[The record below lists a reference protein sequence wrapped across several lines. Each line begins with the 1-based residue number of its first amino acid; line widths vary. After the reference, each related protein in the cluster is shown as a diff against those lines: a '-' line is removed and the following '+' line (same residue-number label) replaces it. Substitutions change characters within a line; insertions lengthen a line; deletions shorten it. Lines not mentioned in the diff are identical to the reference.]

1 MRFELR
7 PKALALLVLFVG
19 VVPGCQAPRMGK
31 PLTKQL
37 ASSDPDA
44 QIEFWHQLADQTI
57 TTNDEAFHGL
67 LLYLDGKD
75 DSADYAARVAT
86 MKSRKLLDG
95 GFDEPAEAALRRGT
109 LAVAVVKLI
118 QTRG

>member
-1 MRFELR
+1 MRFEMR
-7 PKALALLVLFVG
+7 MNALALLMLFMGSVS
-19 VVPGCQAPRMGK
+19 GCQSPRMGK

-37 ASSDPDA
+37 ASSDPDV

-75 DSADYAARVAT
+75 DSADYAARMAT
-86 MKSRKLLDG
+86 LKSRKLLGG
-95 GFDEPAEAALRRGT
+95 GFDEPPEAALRRGT